1 MPLRSTSDDRAKIIE
16 MHEAHMPVP
25 EIAKVT
31 GFGES
36 TIYNIIARE
45 RERRLKAEGDL
56 LARSISVD
64 RIIDEREGKKAAAD
78 MEQMIAD
85 YHAQN
90 RPTKPAAPSAPEAE
104 QTAPEAE
111 QPQENPPE
119 IAPEAEQPPETV
131 SAPAAEP
138 EPEPEPAAEQPP
150 EAPAAEPEPEKQ
162 KQDII
167 VWTKPVVEAYMTDQI
182 YLTVDTYDDKITIEL
197 RSDNS
202 TGSITIETTDAPGE
216 LKQLAKHLVAI
227 CWQMTER
234 KRGGRK

>member
-36 TIYNIIARE
+36 TIYNIIAKE

-111 QPQENPPE
+111 QTAPKAEQPQENPPE
-119 IAPEAEQPPETV
+119 IAPAAEQPPETV
-131 SAPAAEP
+131 SAPA
-138 EPEPEPAAEQPP
+138 PEPEPAAE
-150 EAPAAEPEPEKQ
+150 PEPAPE
-162 KQDII
+162 
-167 VWTKPVVEAYMTDQI
+167 PVKCHALKIGYETETI
-182 YLTVDTYDDKITIEL
+182 YLVHDLAEGKIAIEFYTDSASEMIVL
-197 RSDNS
+197 K
-202 TGSITIETTDAPGE
+202 TTDALE
-216 LKQLAKHLVAI
+216 DMRKLARDLIHIYGAMRDVK
-227 CWQMTER
+227 
-234 KRGGRK
+234 GGGGDE

>member
-36 TIYNIIARE
+36 TIYNIIVKE
-45 RERRLKAEGDL
+45 RERRLKAEGEL
-56 LARSISVD
+56 LARSINAQTKIEKLES
-64 RIIDEREGKKAAAD
+64 KKVTAD

-104 QTAPEAE
+104 QTAPKAE
-111 QPQENPPE
+111 QAQENPPE

-131 SAPAAEP
+131 SAP
-138 EPEPEPAAEQPP
+138 EPEPEPAPEPEPKP
-150 EAPAAEPEPEKQ
+150 EAPAPEPEKQ
-162 KQDII
+162 KQGIT

-182 YLTVDTYDDKITIEL
+182 YLTLDTYDDKITIEL

-202 TGSITIETTDAPGE
+202 TGAITIETQDPLAE
-216 LKQLAKHLVAI
+216 LKQLTKHLGAI
-227 CWQMTER
+227 YFQMTEQMG
-234 KRGGRK
+234 GGRK